1 MSEKVIII
9 CKTHGPFEQT
19 PGSHITNKSGCPK
32 CGFVSQ
38 LEKRKTGL
46 KKFIKQS
53 KKIHGDKFD
62 YSKVEYINSRT
73 NVTIICKIH
82 GEFYPRPGN
91 HINSKSGCPKC
102 SIIKQ
107 HEKQKKTLNE
117 FITQSKEVHGDTYD
131 YSNVEYVDNKT
142 NVKIICKL
150 HGEFYPTPNGHLRGT
165 GCPKCS
171 IIKQHEKQK
180 KTLNEFITQSKE
192 VHGDTYDYSNVEYVD
207 TKTNVKIICKLHG
220 EFYPTPNNHL
230 RGSGCPV
237 CKSSKGEKEIIKLL
251 KKYKI
256 NYLTQYSFDDLKLK
270 GKLRCDFYLPEKNVV
285 IEYNGEQHYKPN
297 EFYGGKKGFEL
308 TQKRDKLK
316 KEYCLN
322 NGIDFLEIKFSDD
335 IETKLKIYLEWI

>member
-150 HGEFYPTPNGHLRGT
+150 HGEFYPTPN
-165 GCPKCS
+165 
-171 IIKQHEKQK
+171 
-180 KTLNEFITQSKE
+180 
-192 VHGDTYDYSNVEYVD
+192 
-207 TKTNVKIICKLHG
+207 
-220 EFYPTPNNHL
+220 NHL